1 MAIGPDSCKCSECVG
16 QINTWMNVSSELP
29 AFFMLAFY
37 CECVCVCT
45 PVSVCVCSLPT
56 RLGQSVTA
64 GGLEHPSC
72 LSLKHIQAHTME
84 AAGLVVSS
92 LLDSVSAK
100 MPMWHLQAGG
110 RLFRI

>member
-1 MAIGPDSCKCSECVG
+1 
-16 QINTWMNVSSELP
+16 MNVSSELS

-37 CECVCVCT
+37 CECVCVCV
-45 PVSVCVCSLPT
+45 PLRLICSLPT

-72 LSLKHIQAHTME
+72 LSLKHIQTHTVE

-100 MPMWHLQAGG
+100 MPIWHLQA
-110 RLFRI
+110 